1 MDNNKRRIA
10 SLALFRNL
18 YNEGRSDIM
27 TILCEFAKNVI
38 HSKHLTAF
46 TPTQIN
52 KELKDEYGFK
62 IPEYVVE
69 TVIKKFCRKENSKY
83 YPNEDSAPQKVN
95 AQEIEK
101 IENSHEVIV
110 SKLISYVEKK
120 ISTKLTP
127 ESKEKL
133 FQSFCGFLIDETDVE
148 YGEYVSSF
156 IIETQNDPELSTL
169 LKTIKEGVVLYTGI
183 QYNDNI
189 NETGSWNDEF
199 TIFVEQE
206 ILFHMAGYNG
216 ELYQQLFQDFFGL
229 VQEINQKAH
238 KQLVKIKYFDSV
250 KIEIDKF
257 FNIAERIVD
266 GKDTLDCSNIA
277 MTTIVQGC
285 EYKTDVIAKKVAF
298 YELLKQK
305 LISEENGAN
314 YYKQNSKYNIFYNDN
329 LTGLSNDLPQRDIEW
344 SLQLLNYISMIRKG
358 NVSGFEKSRCILLTG
373 NSTTLAVAFHPL
385 IKQNGDVPFATTL
398 DYITNRLWFKLNKG
412 FGSNVYPKSFNIVTK
427 AQIILSTQIVGSVA
441 HEYDKIKKEIAEKT
455 KSEDAIIAELAE
467 LKSKVRKPEEVLD
480 SNIDETLETISLADT
495 ERYLREREME
505 RQKAEQQKEEN
516 ERLLAEMDKVKKEK
530 EEEETKAK
538 EAIKQKEDESV
549 FHKERWE
556 ESNKQTIKQI
566 EERISD
572 ITSRKQKADFKIEK
586 HIKKVR
592 WIPWTVIIVVVIAVV
607 VCETCTCFDWKKNG
621 NLHWIIS
628 VLIALLPYLFFAI
641 GGESWS
647 PQKYIDVVHK
657 EKYTKKVYEEY
668 DVDLSKMNSLEE
680 EKRKLAS
687 SL

>member
-27 TILCEFAKNVI
+27 TILCEFAKSVI

-46 TPTQIN
+46 TPTQIKN
-52 KELKDEYGFK
+52 ELKDEYEFK

-69 TVIKKFCRKENSKY
+69 TVIKKFCHKENSKY

-95 AQEIEK
+95 AQEIER
-101 IENSHEVIV
+101 IENSHEVV
-110 SKLISYVEKK
+110 FSKLVSYVEEKT
-120 ISTKLTP
+120 SNVLSP
-127 ESKEKL
+127 DDKEKL
-133 FQSFCGFLIDETDVE
+133 FQSFCGFLIDETDVK
-148 YGEYVSSF
+148 YGEYISSF
-156 IIETQNDPELSTL
+156 IIETQNDPESSTL

-216 ELYQQLFQDFFGL
+216 ELYKQLFQDFFGL

-238 KQLVKIKYFDSV
+238 KQLVKVKYFDSV

-298 YELLKQK
+298 YELLKK
-305 LISEENGAN
+305 RTISEENGAN
-314 YYKQNSKYNIFYNDN
+314 YFKQNSKYNIYYSDN

-358 NVSGFEKSRCILLTG
+358 SVSGFEQSRCILLTG
-373 NSTTLAVAFHPL
+373 NSTTMAVAFHPL
-385 IKQNGDVPFATTL
+385 IKQNGDVPLATTL
-398 DYITNRLWFKLNKG
+398 DYITNRFWFKLNKG
-412 FGSNVYPKSFNIVTK
+412 FGSNMYPKSFNIVTK
-427 AQIILSTQIVGSVA
+427 AQIVLSTQIVGSVA
-441 HEYDKIKKEIAEKT
+441 HEYEKIKKEIAEKT
-455 KSEDAIIAELAE
+455 KTEDVIIAELAE

-480 SNIDETLETISLADT
+480 SNIDETLETISMADT

-516 ERLLAEMDKVKKEK
+516 ERLQKEIEKKNQEKAEL
-530 EEEETKAK
+530 ETQKNNQ
-538 EAIKQKEDESV
+538 IKQKELEKIQLESQLNESKTNEKNRI
-549 FHKERWE
+549 KE
-556 ESNKQTIKQI
+556 QI
-566 EERISD
+566 EAISK
-572 ITSRKQKADFKIEK
+572 RKEKADRKVNK
-586 HIKKVR
+586 RIKRLK
-592 WIPWTVIIVVVIAVV
+592 WLPFVIIVFVLTLVIVGI
-607 VCETCTCFDWKKNG
+607 CLYGWDKMEPWT
-621 NLHWIIS
+621 WILSMIVAITPYFVFGLGFKAWDPRKFIS
-628 VLIALLPYLFFAI
+628 VWY
-641 GGESWS
+641 
-647 PQKYIDVVHK
+647 KNRY
-657 EKYTKKVYEEY
+657 EKKLYEEY
-668 DVDLSKMNSLEE
+668 DVDLNKLLELNNE
-680 EKRKLAS
+680 YNQ
-687 SL
+687 

>member
-27 TILCEFAKNVI
+27 TILCEFAKSVI

-46 TPTQIN
+46 TPTQIKN
-52 KELKDEYGFK
+52 ELKDEYEFK

-69 TVIKKFCRKENSKY
+69 TVIKKFCHKENSKY

-95 AQEIEK
+95 AQEIER
-101 IENSHEVIV
+101 IENSHEVV
-110 SKLISYVEKK
+110 FSKLVSYVEEKT
-120 ISTKLTP
+120 SNVLSP
-127 ESKEKL
+127 DDKEKL
-133 FQSFCGFLIDETDVE
+133 FQSFCGFLIDETDVK
-148 YGEYVSSF
+148 YGEYISSF
-156 IIETQNDPELSTL
+156 IIETQNDPESSTL

-216 ELYQQLFQDFFGL
+216 ELYKQLFQDFFGL

-238 KQLVKIKYFDSV
+238 KQLVKVKYFDSV

-298 YELLKQK
+298 YELLKK
-305 LISEENGAN
+305 RTISEENGAN
-314 YYKQNSKYNIFYNDN
+314 YFKQNSKYNIYYSDN

-358 NVSGFEKSRCILLTG
+358 SVSGFEQSRCILLTG
-373 NSTTLAVAFHPL
+373 NSTTMAVAFHPL
-385 IKQNGDVPFATTL
+385 IKQNGDVPLATTL

-412 FGSNVYPKSFNIVTK
+412 FGSNMYPKSFNIVTK
-427 AQIILSTQIVGSVA
+427 AQIVLSTQIVGSVA
-441 HEYDKIKKEIAEKT
+441 HEYEKIKKEIAEKT
-455 KSEDAIIAELAE
+455 KTEDVIIAELAE

-480 SNIDETLETISLADT
+480 SNIDETLETISMADT

-516 ERLLAEMDKVKKEK
+516 ERLQKEIEKKNQEKAEL
-530 EEEETKAK
+530 ETQKNNQ
-538 EAIKQKEDESV
+538 IKQKELENIQLETQLNESKTNEKNRI
-549 FHKERWE
+549 KE
-556 ESNKQTIKQI
+556 QI
-566 EERISD
+566 EA
-572 ITSRKQKADFKIEK
+572 ITKRKEKAD
-586 HIKKVR
+586 KKVGKRIKRLR
-592 WIPWTVIIVVVIAVV
+592 WLPFALIAFVLTSVIVGIYLYGWNKMEPWTWMLSMIVVIIPYLVFGLGFNA
-607 VCETCTCFDWKKNG
+607 WNPKK
-621 NLHWIIS
+621 LIS
-628 VLIALLPYLFFAI
+628 VWY
-641 GGESWS
+641 
-647 PQKYIDVVHK
+647 KNRY
-657 EKYTKKVYEEY
+657 EKKLYEEY
-668 DVDLSKMNSLEE
+668 DVDLN
-680 EKRKLAS
+680 KLQE
-687 SL
+687 LNNEYNQ

>member
-27 TILCEFAKNVI
+27 TILCEFAKSVI

-46 TPTQIN
+46 TPTQIKN
-52 KELKDEYGFK
+52 ELKDEYEFK

-69 TVIKKFCRKENSKY
+69 TVIKKFCHKENSKY

-95 AQEIEK
+95 AQEIER
-101 IENSHEVIV
+101 IENSHEVV
-110 SKLISYVEKK
+110 FSKLVSYVEEKT
-120 ISTKLTP
+120 SNVLSP
-127 ESKEKL
+127 DDKEKL
-133 FQSFCGFLIDETDVE
+133 FQSFCGFLIDETDVK
-148 YGEYVSSF
+148 YGEYISSF
-156 IIETQNDPELSTL
+156 IIETQNDPESSTL

-216 ELYQQLFQDFFGL
+216 ELYKQLFQDFFGL

-238 KQLVKIKYFDSV
+238 KQLVKVKYFDSV
-250 KIEIDKF
+250 KFEIDKF

-298 YELLKQK
+298 YELLKK
-305 LISEENGAN
+305 RTISEENGAN
-314 YYKQNSKYNIFYNDN
+314 YFKQNSKYNIYYSDN

-358 NVSGFEKSRCILLTG
+358 SVSGFEQSRCILLTG
-373 NSTTLAVAFHPL
+373 NSTTMAVAFHPL
-385 IKQNGDVPFATTL
+385 IKQNGDVPLATTL

-412 FGSNVYPKSFNIVTK
+412 FGSNMYPKSFNIVTK
-427 AQIILSTQIVGSVA
+427 AQIVLSTQIVGSVA
-441 HEYDKIKKEIAEKT
+441 HEYEKIKKEIAENT
-455 KSEDAIIAELAE
+455 KSEDVIIAELAE
-467 LKSKVRKPEEVLD
+467 LKSRVRKPEEVLA
-480 SNIDETLETISLADT
+480 SNIDETLETISMADT

-505 RQKAEQQKEEN
+505 RKEAERQKEEN
-516 ERLLAEMDKVKKEK
+516 ERLQKEIEKRNQEKAEL
-530 EEEETKAK
+530 ETQKNNQ
-538 EAIKQKEDESV
+538 IKQKELENIQLETQLNESKTNEKNRI
-549 FHKERWE
+549 KE
-556 ESNKQTIKQI
+556 QI
-566 EERISD
+566 EA
-572 ITSRKQKADFKIEK
+572 ITKRKEKAD
-586 HIKKVR
+586 KKVGKRIKRLR
-592 WIPWTVIIVVVIAVV
+592 WLPFALIAFVLTSVIVGIYLYGWNKMEPWTWILSMIVVIIPYLVFGLGFNA
-607 VCETCTCFDWKKNG
+607 WNPKK
-621 NLHWIIS
+621 LIS
-628 VLIALLPYLFFAI
+628 VWY
-641 GGESWS
+641 
-647 PQKYIDVVHK
+647 KNRY
-657 EKYTKKVYEEY
+657 EKKLYEEY
-668 DVDLSKMNSLEE
+668 DVDLN
-680 EKRKLAS
+680 KLQE
-687 SL
+687 LNNEYNQ

>member
-27 TILCEFAKNVI
+27 TILCEFAKSVI

-46 TPTQIN
+46 TPTQIKN
-52 KELKDEYGFK
+52 ELKDEYEFK

-69 TVIKKFCRKENSKY
+69 TVIKKFCHKENSKY

-95 AQEIEK
+95 AQEIER
-101 IENSHEVIV
+101 IENSHEVV
-110 SKLISYVEKK
+110 FSKLVSYVEEKT
-120 ISTKLTP
+120 SNVLSP
-127 ESKEKL
+127 DDKEKL
-133 FQSFCGFLIDETDVE
+133 FQSFCGFLIDETDVK
-148 YGEYVSSF
+148 YGEYISSF
-156 IIETQNDPELSTL
+156 IIETQNDPESSTL

-216 ELYQQLFQDFFGL
+216 ELYKQLFQDFFGL

-238 KQLVKIKYFDSV
+238 KQLVKVKYFDSV
-250 KIEIDKF
+250 KFEIDKF

-298 YELLKQK
+298 YELLKK
-305 LISEENGAN
+305 RTISEENGAN
-314 YYKQNSKYNIFYNDN
+314 YFKQNSKYNIYYSDN

-358 NVSGFEKSRCILLTG
+358 SVSGFEQSRCILLTG
-373 NSTTLAVAFHPL
+373 NSTTMAVAFHPL
-385 IKQNGDVPFATTL
+385 IKQNGDVPLATTL

-412 FGSNVYPKSFNIVTK
+412 FGSNMYPKSFNIVTK
-427 AQIILSTQIVGSVA
+427 AQIVLSTQIVGSVA
-441 HEYDKIKKEIAEKT
+441 NEYEKIKKEIAENT
-455 KSEDAIIAELAE
+455 KSEDVIIAELAE
-467 LKSKVRKPEEVLD
+467 LKSRVRKPEEVLA
-480 SNIDETLETISLADT
+480 SNIDETLETISMADT

-505 RQKAEQQKEEN
+505 RKEAERQKEEN
-516 ERLLAEMDKVKKEK
+516 ERLQKEIEKRNQEKAEL
-530 EEEETKAK
+530 ETQKNNQ
-538 EAIKQKEDESV
+538 IKQKELENIQLETQLNESKTNEKNRI
-549 FHKERWE
+549 KE
-556 ESNKQTIKQI
+556 QI
-566 EERISD
+566 EA
-572 ITSRKQKADFKIEK
+572 ITKRKEKAD
-586 HIKKVR
+586 KKVGKRIKRLR
-592 WIPWTVIIVVVIAVV
+592 WLPFALIAFVLTSVIVGIYLYGWNKMEPWTWILSMIVVIIPYLVFGLGFNA
-607 VCETCTCFDWKKNG
+607 WNPKK
-621 NLHWIIS
+621 LIS
-628 VLIALLPYLFFAI
+628 VWY
-641 GGESWS
+641 
-647 PQKYIDVVHK
+647 KNRY
-657 EKYTKKVYEEY
+657 EKKLYEEY
-668 DVDLSKMNSLEE
+668 DVDLN
-680 EKRKLAS
+680 KLQE
-687 SL
+687 LNNEYNQ

>member
-27 TILCEFAKNVI
+27 TILCEFAKSVI

-46 TPTQIN
+46 TPTQIKN
-52 KELKDEYGFK
+52 ELKDEYEFK

-69 TVIKKFCRKENSKY
+69 TVIKKFCHKENSKY

-95 AQEIEK
+95 AQEIER
-101 IENSHEVIV
+101 IENSHEVV
-110 SKLISYVEKK
+110 FSKLVSYVEEKT
-120 ISTKLTP
+120 SNVLSP
-127 ESKEKL
+127 DDKEKL
-133 FQSFCGFLIDETDVE
+133 FQSFCGFLIDETDVK
-148 YGEYVSSF
+148 YGEYISSF
-156 IIETQNDPELSTL
+156 IIETQNDPESSTL

-216 ELYQQLFQDFFGL
+216 ELYKQLFQDFFGL

-238 KQLVKIKYFDSV
+238 KQLVKVKYFDSV
-250 KIEIDKF
+250 KFEIDKF

-298 YELLKQK
+298 YELLKK
-305 LISEENGAN
+305 RTISEENGAN
-314 YYKQNSKYNIFYNDN
+314 YFKQNSKYNIYYSDN

-358 NVSGFEKSRCILLTG
+358 SVSGFEQSRCILLTG
-373 NSTTLAVAFHPL
+373 NSTTMAVAFHPL
-385 IKQNGDVPFATTL
+385 IKQNGDVPLATTL

-412 FGSNVYPKSFNIVTK
+412 FGSNMYPKSFNIVTK
-427 AQIILSTQIVGSVA
+427 AQIVLSTQIVGSVA
-441 HEYDKIKKEIAEKT
+441 HEYEKIKKEIAEKT
-455 KSEDAIIAELAE
+455 KTEDVIIAELAE

-480 SNIDETLETISLADT
+480 SNIDETLETISMADT

-516 ERLLAEMDKVKKEK
+516 ERLQKEIEKKNQEKAEL
-530 EEEETKAK
+530 ETQKNNQ
-538 EAIKQKEDESV
+538 IKQKELENIQLETQLNESKTNEKNRI
-549 FHKERWE
+549 KE
-556 ESNKQTIKQI
+556 QI
-566 EERISD
+566 EA
-572 ITSRKQKADFKIEK
+572 ITKRKEKAD
-586 HIKKVR
+586 KKVGKRIKRLR
-592 WIPWTVIIVVVIAVV
+592 WLPFALIAFVLTSVIVGIYLYGWNKMEPWTWILSMIVVIIPYLVFGLGFNA
-607 VCETCTCFDWKKNG
+607 WNPKK
-621 NLHWIIS
+621 LIS
-628 VLIALLPYLFFAI
+628 VWY
-641 GGESWS
+641 
-647 PQKYIDVVHK
+647 KNRY
-657 EKYTKKVYEEY
+657 EKKLYEEY
-668 DVDLSKMNSLEE
+668 DVDLN
-680 EKRKLAS
+680 KLQE
-687 SL
+687 LNNEYNQ